1 MKICVSLGAISDVV
15 GVQSEPPLHTGVQ
28 GVLGGE
34 GKSAYKHV
42 ISSLH
47 VQSKLFFF
55 FCKGKAC
62 KVWCILMN
70 CCILIHYC

>member
-1 MKICVSLGAISDVV
+1 MKICVSLGTISDVV

-42 ISSLH
+42 IYPLHMYTKSPTKQMILLFLQGKSL
-47 VQSKLFFF
+47 
-55 FCKGKAC
+55 
-62 KVWCILMN
+62 
-70 CCILIHYC
+70 

>member
-1 MKICVSLGAISDVV
+1 MKICVTLGAISDVI

-42 ISSLH
+42 MSSSHVHKISYKTNDSSFF
-47 VQSKLFFF
+47 VREKLVKHGAFLWIAAF
-55 FCKGKAC
+55 
-62 KVWCILMN
+62 
-70 CCILIHYC
+70 